1 MLTRRTLLPMLAA
14 IPLRHRSAPE
24 MVPRV
29 PDTHLILGGDV
40 MLSRFVGKFARER
53 GDPASPLRELAPV
66 LASADIA
73 FVNLEAPFSDRG
85 KLVESGMIFKAEPE
99 MIGALELAGIDIVST
114 ANNHARDCGGYGV
127 EFTLDW
133 LAGHGIA
140 AVGSAKSA
148 EAAHAGVVLTR
159 NGTRFGFL
167 AYTFDQSNGN
177 HRDVDDRIAA
187 LDVDQMR
194 EDVGGMLGRTRALH
208 TVAPQ
213 AEALDALAP
222 QEGGPEA
229 RADVVI
235 VSMHAGVE
243 YSPRPNRQQMEFAQA
258 AIDAG
263 ARVVVGHHP
272 HVVEPWERVGESVIF
287 YSLGNLVFDQFQRE
301 ETQHGA
307 LAELTFSGAR
317 LVHAEMV
324 PVDIARTGPRLA
336 ANRAG
341 VPAQVTPG
349 AVGVAASGRANRV
362 R

>member
-1 MLTRRTLLPMLAA
+1 
-14 IPLRHRSAPE
+14 
-24 MVPRV
+24 
-29 PDTHLILGGDV
+29 
-40 MLSRFVGKFARER
+40 MLSRFVGKFARQR
-53 GDPASPLRELAPV
+53 GDPASPLRELAPL

-127 EFTLDW
+127 EFTLNW

-140 AVGSAKSA
+140 AVGTAKSA

-187 LDVDQMR
+187 LDADQMR
-194 EDVGGMLGRTRALH
+194 EDVGRMLGRGQALH
-208 TVAPQ
+208 TVGGPNALPDGRASGALHSVAPQ
-213 AEALDALAP
+213 KT
-222 QEGGPEA
+222 EG
-229 RADVVI
+229 ADVVI

-243 YSPRPNRQQMEFAQA
+243 YSPRPNRQQMEFAHA

-272 HVVEPWERVGESVIF
+272 HVVEPWERVGDGVIF

-301 ETQHGA
+301 ETQHGG

-324 PVDIARTGPRLA
+324 AVDIARTGPRLA
-336 ANRAG
+336 EDRAG
-341 VPAQVTPG
+341 SPAQVTPG
-349 AVGVAASGRANRV
+349 AAGVAASGGASRSR
-362 R
+362 

>member
-1 MLTRRTLLPMLAA
+1 MLLTRRTLLPMLASV
-14 IPLRHRSAPE
+14 PLRRRSAPE

-29 PDTHLILGGDV
+29 PETRLILGGDV
-40 MLSRFVGKFARER
+40 MLSRFVGKFARQR

-73 FVNLEAPFSDRG
+73 FANLEAPFSDRG

-148 EAAHAGVVLTR
+148 EAAHAGAVLTR

-194 EDVGGMLGRTRALH
+194 KDVGRMLGRGE
-208 TVAPQ
+208 APN
-213 AEALDALAP
+213 AAGDKIACP
-222 QEGGPEA
+222 TA

-243 YSPRPNRQQMEFAQA
+243 YTPRPNRQQMEFAHA

-272 HVVEPWERVGESVIF
+272 HVVEPWEKIIGASGDSVIF

-324 PVDIARTGPRLA
+324 AVDIARTGPRLA
-336 ANRAG
+336 GNGTGR
-341 VPAQVTPG
+341 PAQTTTG
-349 AVGVAASGRANRV
+349 AAGVAAGAAKKAR
-362 R
+362 

>member
-1 MLTRRTLLPMLAA
+1 MFLTRRTLLPMLAA
-14 IPLRHRSAPE
+14 VPLWRRFAPE
-24 MVPRV
+24 VVPRV
-29 PDTHLILGGDV
+29 PDTRLILGGDV
-40 MLSRFVGKFARER
+40 MLSRFVGKLARQR
-53 GDPASPLRELAPV
+53 GDPASPMRELAPV

-85 KLVESGMIFKAEPE
+85 KPVESGMIFKTEPE
-99 MIGALELAGIDIVST
+99 MIGALKLAGIDIVST
-114 ANNHARDCGGYGV
+114 ANNHARDCGGYGL

-133 LAGHGIA
+133 LASHGIA
-140 AVGSAKSA
+140 AVGTAKSA
-148 EAAHAGVVLTR
+148 EAAHAGRVLTR

-194 EDVGGMLGRTRALH
+194 TDVGRMLGRGGARK
-208 TVAPQ
+208 
-213 AEALDALAP
+213 
-222 QEGGPEA
+222 EGGPNA

-243 YSPRPNRQQMEFAQA
+243 YSPRPNRQQMEFAHA
-258 AIDAG
+258 AIEAG

-272 HVVEPWERVGESVIF
+272 HVVEPWERVGDGVIF

-324 PVDIARTGPRLA
+324 AVDIARTGPHLA
-336 ANRAG
+336 ENRG
-341 VPAQVTPG
+341 GSPREVIPG
-349 AVGVAASGRANRV
+349 PSGAAADGAKKER
-362 R
+362 